1 VIGNAIL
8 VAKITTVGLR
18 TSRSMEGR
26 HMAEPSRALRTTIRI
41 IDTFTDLTGSVF
53 AWLSVPLVAAVAVEV
68 FARYLFNAPTIWS
81 FDLTY
86 MLYGALFMLG
96 AAYALHKGAHI
107 RTDFFWDNFSPRT
120 RGLIDAIS
128 YVVFFFPSF
137 GLLMLVGWH
146 EASSA
151 FQLKEVSDQTPWR
164 PILWP
169 FKGVIPLACLLLII
183 QGFSEFL
190 KSFYMARTG
199 IELEHK
205 EKVEV

>member
-1 VIGNAIL
+1 
-8 VAKITTVGLR
+8 
-18 TSRSMEGR
+18 
-26 HMAEPSRALRTTIRI
+26 MAQPSRALLLTIRV
-41 IDTFTDLTGSVF
+41 IDTFTDVTGSVI
-53 AWLSVPLVAAVAVEV
+53 AWMSIPLVGAVTYEV
-68 FARYLFNAPTIWS
+68 LARYLFHAPTIWA
-81 FDLTY
+81 FDVTY

-107 RTDFFWDNFSPRT
+107 RTDFFWENFSPRKK
-120 RGLIDAIS
+120 GLIDSVS
-128 YVVFFFPSF
+128 YIVFFFPAF
-137 GLLMLVGWH
+137 TALFLVSLH
-146 EASSA
+146 EANYA
-151 FQLKEVSDQTPWR
+151 LQINETSDQTPWR

-169 FKGVIPLACLLLII
+169 FKYAVPVACALLMI

>member
-1 VIGNAIL
+1 MI
-8 VAKITTVGLR
+8 
-18 TSRSMEGR
+18 
-26 HMAEPSRALRTTIRI
+26 
-41 IDTFTDLTGSVF
+41 
-53 AWLSVPLVAAVAVEV
+53 
-68 FARYLFNAPTIWS
+68 ARYLFNAPTIWS

-107 RTDFFWDNFSPRT
+107 RTDFFWESFSPRT
-120 RGLIDAIS
+120 KGLIDSIS

-137 GLLMLVGWH
+137 TDPRLISCH
-146 EASSA
+146 EALYA
-151 FQLKEVSDQTPWR
+151 FQINETSDQTPWR

-169 FKGVIPLACLLLII
+169 FKGVVPLACLLLLI

>member
-1 VIGNAIL
+1 M
-8 VAKITTVGLR
+8 K
-18 TSRSMEGR
+18 
-26 HMAEPSRALRTTIRI
+26 MAEPSRALLATIRV
-41 IDTFTDLTGSVF
+41 IDTFSDFTGSIF
-53 AWLSVPLVAAVAVEV
+53 AWLSIPLVASVAYEV
-68 FARYLFNAPTIWS
+68 CSRYLFNAPTIWS

-107 RTDFFWDNFSPRT
+107 RTDFFWENFSPRT
-120 RGLIDAIS
+120 KGLIDTIS
-128 YVVFFFPSF
+128 YIVFFFPSF
-137 GLLMLVGWH
+137 TILMLIGWH
-146 EASSA
+146 EAVYS
-151 FQLKEVSDQTPWR
+151 FQINETSDQTPWR

-169 FKGVIPLACLLLII
+169 FKGVVPLACLLLLI
-183 QGFSEFL
+183 QGFSELL

>member
-1 VIGNAIL
+1 
-8 VAKITTVGLR
+8 
-18 TSRSMEGR
+18 MQHEGEEA
-26 HMAEPSRALRTTIRI
+26 MAGPSRLLLFTIRV
-41 IDTFTDLTGSVF
+41 IDTFTDLTGSII
-53 AWLSVPLVAAVAVEV
+53 AWISVPLVGAVAYEV

-81 FDLTY
+81 YDVTY

-96 AAYALHKGAHI
+96 AGYALHKGAHI
-107 RTDFFWDNFSPRT
+107 RTDFFWENFSARKK
-120 RGLIDAIS
+120 GLIDSIS
-128 YVVFFFPSF
+128 YVVFFFPAF
-137 GLLMLVGWH
+137 TALLIVSLN
-146 EASSA
+146 EANYA
-151 FQLKEVSDQTPWR
+151 YQINEMSDQTPWR

-169 FKGVIPLACLLLII
+169 FKYAVPIACVLLMI